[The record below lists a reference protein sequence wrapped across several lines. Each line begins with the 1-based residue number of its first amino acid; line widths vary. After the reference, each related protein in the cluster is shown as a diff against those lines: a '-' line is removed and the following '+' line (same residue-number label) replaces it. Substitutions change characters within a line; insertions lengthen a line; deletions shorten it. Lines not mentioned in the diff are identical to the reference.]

1 MGGIPFP
8 QPPALSVLQCICM
21 LGYRSIRVAGPVGSS
36 RPAGVNTVVVA
47 EQYNHSINWLKVAFG
62 DLQSGL
68 QLNLLLLSILQRKA
82 EILHHNPHLNG
93 GKMPS

>member
-1 MGGIPFP
+1 VGGIPFP
-8 QPPALSVLQCICM
+8 QPPTLSVLQCIC
-21 LGYRSIRVAGPVGSS
+21 AGSS
-36 RPAGVNTVVVA
+36 RPAGVEPIVVVA